1 MKARNIISFGLLT
14 LFFACTSES
23 KTNLEV
29 KGTIKN
35 LEKIAQTFPGVGTTD
50 AVTVFL
56 YEIPVGRDQSPI
68 LLDSTTVNAKDPNF
82 VLKGITNNIGM
93 YDISINQIDRGGPVV
108 PLINDAT
115 KMEVTLDLSKKDKY
129 YTVNGS
135 KASNDLQDFIYSYV
149 EYAQRI
155 DRAMN
160 SVDSLKKTSAT
171 DSLIIAATNNKN
183 QSIEGLNNYLK
194 KFISSS
200 NQSIVASFAL
210 GRASRTFQTGEFEAQ
225 LNLLVSKFPGDP
237 FIGDIKTQYDA
248 QARQSAELEKM
259 QNNSGGNWVGKKAPD
274 LVMPD
279 ANGKQ
284 VSISSFKGKFV
295 LVDFWASWCGP
306 CRQENPNLVA
316 AYQEFKNKNFT
327 ILGVSLDK
335 DKASWLEAVESDGL
349 TWTHMSDLAYWKSSS
364 VEIYQFGGIPFNVL
378 IDPQGMV
385 IAQSLRGS
393 ALPAKLREV
402 LK

>member
-1 MKARNIISFGLLT
+1 MKARNIISFGLIA
-14 LFFACTSES
+14 LFSACTSEP

-35 LEKIAQTFPGVGTTD
+35 LEKITQTFPGVGTTE

-68 LLDSTTVNAKDPNF
+68 LLDSTTVKAKDPNF

-135 KASNDLQDFIYSYV
+135 KASNELQDFIYSYV

-160 SVDSLKKTSAT
+160 AVDSLKKTSAT

-194 KFISSS
+194 KFISNS

-210 GRASRTFQTGEFEAQ
+210 GRASRTLQTGEFEAQ

-335 DKASWLEAVESDGL
+335 DKASWLEAVEADGL

-385 IAQSLRGS
+385 IAQSLRGP